1 MNSKIPIENNMNREN
16 QNKSINKRIIKLII
30 NNNHN
35 LTEFQFK
42 SFNFTIGRK
51 EKKVIQF
58 MMKVDKKADKIQI
71 LIINK

>member
-1 MNSKIPIENNMNREN
+1 MNSKIPIENSMDREN
-16 QNKSINKRIIKLII
+16 KNKSINKRIIKLII
-30 NNNHN
+30 NNNLN

-71 LIINK
+71 QIINK